1 MTEQEKKEEIE
12 KIIQSVSSGSELARI
27 KRLNKKQIKKYHN
40 KEN

>member
-1 MTEQEKKEEIE
+1 MTDQEKKEETE
-12 KIIQSVSSGSELARI
+12 KIIQSINSGSEMVRI